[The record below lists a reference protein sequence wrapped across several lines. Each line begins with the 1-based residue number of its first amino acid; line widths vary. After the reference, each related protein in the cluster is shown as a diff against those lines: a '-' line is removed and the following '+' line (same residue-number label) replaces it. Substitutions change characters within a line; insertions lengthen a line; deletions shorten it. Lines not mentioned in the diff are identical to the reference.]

1 MLFVSH
7 LEQKFDHQTIFQD
20 INFELKEADNL
31 VILGKSGCGKT
42 TLLNLISGMIQPT
55 TGTITLNH
63 QNIQK
68 PTSDIAFILQNFGL
82 LPWKTILQNVELG
95 LKIKGISRQERRQKA
110 ISILN
115 TLEIYNRENDYPG
128 TLSGGEQQRVA
139 IARAYAMEPK
149 LLLMDEPFSS
159 LDALTREKLQDTLL
173 NTWQKIKV
181 PYIMVTHSIEEAAF
195 LGKKIAIFSGKP
207 ATFSKVFANV
217 FSGNTRYRNSD
228 QYYQMIKKIRSY
240 MEQNW

>member
-7 LEQKFDHQTIFQD
+7 LEQKFDHQAIFQN
-20 INFELKEADNL
+20 ISFELKADDNL

-63 QNIQK
+63 QTIRK

-95 LKIKGISRQERRQKA
+95 LKIKGISRPERKEKA

-173 NTWQKIKV
+173 STWQKIKV
-181 PYIMVTHSIEEAAF
+181 PYILVTHSIEEAAF
-195 LGKKIAIFSGKP
+195 LGQKIAIFSGKP
-207 ATFSKVFANV
+207 ATFSKVFAND
-217 FSGNTRYRNSD
+217 FSGNTNYRNSD